1 MDLLKYF
8 GIRETYQLPEA
19 LMKCVLDKEALRGI
33 MQAYKTEHQDLS
45 IDVFRDKFQDEH
57 ADRTAFM
64 QDFTP
69 DCIGEI
75 LTGLCAE
82 GIQSAADICAGTG
95 GLAIKI
101 WNKNPR
107 ASFTC
112 FELSERV
119 LPILLFNL
127 AVRNMEAAVWHG
139 DVLTREFT
147 RIYRVHDSE
156 ITVSDPRE
164 AAAPECDVV
173 VSNPPY
179 SQHWEPSE
187 EKASDPR
194 YANYG
199 MAPKSKADY
208 AFLLH
213 DLYHLKPTGIM
224 TIVLPHGVL
233 FRGGA
238 EETIRRYMI
247 EKLNVIDAI
256 IGLPANLFYGTGIPV
271 CIIVCK
277 KNRNGKRRGI

>member
-8 GIRETYQLPEA
+8 NIRETYQLPDA
-19 LMKCVLDKEALRGI
+19 LMNCVLNKDSLQALCK
-33 MQAYKTEHQDLS
+33 AYKTEHQDLS
-45 IDVFRDKFQDEH
+45 VDVFRDKFQDEH
-57 ADRTAFM
+57 ANRTAFM

-127 AVRNMEAAVWHG
+127 AVRDMEAAVWHG

-179 SQHWEPSE
+179 SLKWDPP
-187 EKASDPR
+187 ASGDPR
-194 YANYG
+194 MPYG
-199 MAPKSKADY
+199 LPPRNAADLG
-208 AFLLH
+208 FVQIGLSLL
-213 DLYHLKPTGIM
+213 KKGGRGFFI
-224 TIVLPHGVL
+224 LPDGVL
-233 FRGGA
+233 FRGSGEGRIRENLVKA
-238 EETIRRYMI
+238 GLIRTII
-247 EKLNVIDAI
+247 KL
-256 IGLPANLFYGTGIPV
+256 PSNLFRNTGIPV
-271 CIIVCK
+271 NVIEMQA
-277 KNRNGKRRGI
+277 